1 MVDDK
6 VSRDELHARLEER
19 RAQIKA
25 RLDEVKDKASERY
38 AKLRD
43 ELAAAFGA
51 EIERV
56 DDEELIEVNLPDE
69 ALEGVAG
76 GTVNITVSGTLTTT
90 LNAYMKACKSSGMS
104 IDGVLAGLSAMGLSA
119 AELAVA
125 QVYVRSVYA
134 NISI

>member
-6 VSRDELHARLEER
+6 VSRDELHARLEEH

-90 LNAYMKACKSSGMS
+90 LNAYMKTCKSSGMS